1 MRANLCTLE
10 ASGPAANPPPRRVSE
25 GAKAVDT
32 PQPNAAPPE
41 DQELVSRARQGELGA
56 LDELIG
62 RYQQRATSVAYR
74 LLGDLHD
81 ALEVCQEAFIRAF
94 KNLDS
99 LKNPERFRPW
109 LMKIVTNLS
118 LNFRRSRAVGGRKI
132 SLEDCILNPEAP
144 QEHLLR
150 KSGRADEH
158 PGAKLAAAEF
168 ADAIRIALTE
178 LTEQQRVALVLFSI
192 EELPQKEVASIM
204 GCSVEAVKWHVFQ
217 ARRRLK
223 ERLSEFLVER

>member
-1 MRANLCTLE
+1 MDA
-10 ASGPAANPPPRRVSE
+10 
-25 GAKAVDT
+25 
-32 PQPNAAPPE
+32 PQPTSEPPG
-41 DQELVSRARQGELGA
+41 DAQYVKRARQGEPRA

-74 LLGDLHD
+74 LLGNLND

-94 KNLDS
+94 KNLDT
-99 LKNPERFRPW
+99 LQNPERFRPW

-118 LNFRRSRAVGGRKI
+118 LNYRRSRAARSRTV
-132 SLEDCILNPEAP
+132 SLDDCILNPDAP

-150 KSGRADEH
+150 RRGSAAEY
-158 PGAKLAAAEF
+158 PGSELIAAEF
-168 ADAIRIALTE
+168 AEAIGRAMME

-192 EELPQKEVASIM
+192 EELPQNDVASIM

-223 ERLSEFLVER
+223 DRLAEHLTER